1 MSRVLG
7 LFDLILVNRGRVVP
21 PKGVDSFG
29 VPLIHFNLGMSRLGT
44 ERIIES
50 FEETNET
57 TVFIAQICEAI
68 NE

>member
-1 MSRVLG
+1 
-7 LFDLILVNRGRVVP
+7 
-21 PKGVDSFG
+21 
-29 VPLIHFNLGMSRLGT
+29 MSRLGT
-44 ERIIES
+44 VRIIES